1 MSLRNLMALSVLSVS
16 SITSSWTALSLAASR
31 PPRQWFQKR
40 LGAVR
45 RWETSARTGARSSS

>member
-1 MSLRNLMALSVLSVS
+1 MALSVFSVS
-16 SITSSWTALSLAASR
+16 SMTSSWTALSLAASR

-40 LGAVR
+40 LRAVR